1 LSPRRLLVA
10 RLWFEGNRFAPG
22 RTGLADFQRVEWGRG
37 DGALA
42 AARGAEH
49 ELAAIADF
57 AAARPDWTVSVS
69 RCAAAWP
76 GGPIDDDVFET
87 FADELLHDLQ
97 HVQPHAM
104 YLSLHGAAITQAL
117 HAPETALLQ
126 RARAALGPRLLLASF
141 DLHANLDPR
150 VGALL
155 DFASAYRTY
164 PHVDLR
170 ATAARVLAPLDA
182 LCRGERKHGCV
193 LKLGALLPSHRMRSA
208 LPPMAELLAQARAL
222 EAAHPGTDISLL
234 GGFPYADTPHAD
246 AGVMVW
252 SGDAATAQALAGR
265 MLEQL
270 RERQR
275 DFDVTLPS
283 PAEGLTQAIELMH
296 REAAAATPKMV
307 ALTDPADNP
316 LSGGGADTPS
326 LLRELL
332 AQRHRLPAPAS
343 DSSLVFAYFFDPALV
358 QRAIAAGP
366 GGELEVSLGGR
377 LASAFGA
384 PLRQR
389 ARVLRLHE
397 GRFVNTGPM
406 QCGHTV
412 DAGSAA
418 VLEVSGIS
426 VIITSTVVPAND
438 PAFFAHH
445 GIRLQETRLLCVK
458 AKNHFHAAFAPLC
471 AGIIDVDCPGP
482 AMAGLSQLPWQHWPW
497 PSPPA
502 PRA

>member
-1 LSPRRLLVA
+1 MLQSRRELCERAACKAIEPAPPAGGAAVVRRQPLRA
-10 RLWFEGNRFAPG
+10 GPHRPG
-22 RTGLADFQRVEWGRG
+22 RLPQRVEWARG

-332 AQRHRLPAPAS
+332 AQRHRLPAPDLTRAW
-343 DSSLVFAYFFDPALV
+343 SSPTF
-358 QRAIAAGP
+358 
-366 GGELEVSLGGR
+366 
-377 LASAFGA
+377 
-384 PLRQR
+384 
-389 ARVLRLHE
+389 
-397 GRFVNTGPM
+397 
-406 QCGHTV
+406 
-412 DAGSAA
+412 
-418 VLEVSGIS
+418 
-426 VIITSTVVPAND
+426 STP
-438 PAFFAHH
+438 
-445 GIRLQETRLLCVK
+445 
-458 AKNHFHAAFAPLC
+458 
-471 AGIIDVDCPGP
+471 
-482 AMAGLSQLPWQHWPW
+482 HWCNA
-497 PSPPA
+497 PSPPVPAANWRCRSAAAWPQHSA
-502 PRA
+502 PRCGNGRACCGCTKAASSTPGRCNAATRSMPGALRCSRCRASASSSPARWCRPTTRPSSRTTVSGCKRHGCCA